1 MFRILIDR
9 IINVVN
15 MTRQQHGYLNGC
27 PVTGLVEQI
36 QVAGQVTLR
45 GRVHLIHPHHQ
56 EKLQS
61 CQTWIYTGTCRDVD
75 GGFLYV
81 SEPVK
86 VAALTMTSAPE
97 PASAPL
103 PSEDPGGWILERCG

>member
-1 MFRILIDR
+1 
-9 IINVVN
+9 

-27 PVTGLVEQI
+27 PVTGLVEQV

-45 GRVHLIHPHHQ
+45 GRVHLIDPDHQ

-81 SEPVK
+81 SETVK
-86 VAALTMTSAPE
+86 VEAMNLTSS
-97 PASAPL
+97 PASSPL
-103 PSEDPGGWILERCG
+103 PSQDPGGWILERCG